1 MGTVRRETRFAGFTL
16 QSRTIASAVRKSR
29 RIEPDELTPDKL
41 KLIFE
46 IESDAMCLLAVQYR
60 LVPESPILVAA
71 NREEYFDRPSLTPS
85 IQSGKPRVLCGIDQ
99 KAGGTWL
106 GVNQTGLFVGVTNR
120 ITSNPLFGQRS
131 RGLLALD
138 LLRCT
143 SSEKA
148 LEKAQAEFANT
159 RYEGCNIIIADA
171 AGGYAIHA
179 DERQE
184 VVELRDG
191 LNIIGAHNLN
201 DPDDGRVQMARRLLT
216 LQTLDS
222 PVKFL
227 AVASRVFARA
237 PVGPGRPSMV
247 VRKPDYG
254 TVSSSLIALGVKPRD
269 AIYQFSNG
277 APDQSKYEDYSPML
291 RDILSR
297 GLREARTKAKA

>member
-1 MGTVRRETRFAGFTL
+1 
-16 QSRTIASAVRKSR
+16 
-29 RIEPDELTPDKL
+29 
-41 KLIFE
+41 
-46 IESDAMCLLAVQYR
+46 MCLLAVQYQ

-71 NREEYFDRPSLTPS
+71 NREEYFDRPSLAPS

-106 GVNQTGLFVGVTNR
+106 GVNQNGLFVGICNR
-120 ITSNPLFGQRS
+120 ATAAPLFGQRS
-131 RGLLALD
+131 RGSLAMD

-143 SSEKA
+143 NASRALDKA
-148 LEKAQAEFANT
+148 LAELSET
-159 RYEGCNIIIADA
+159 QYEGCNVVIADA
-171 AGGYAIHA
+171 KAGYAIHS
-179 DERQE
+179 DTRQD
-184 VVELRDG
+184 VVSLEPG

-201 DPDDGRVQMARRLLT
+201 DPEDERVRMARRLLT

-247 VRKPDYG
+247 IRNQDYG

-269 AIYQFSNG
+269 AIYQYSNG
-277 APDQSKYEDYSPML
+277 APDQTKYEDCSPML

-297 GLREARTKAKA
+297 GLREARTKAKVSA